1 MGTRLELIARLEQR
15 SGEVAGLLRCNII
28 ILKDVVEYAGV
39 KYYSY
44 NARERSFQGMRGWQ
58 KMANYP
64 IDQVSNYVIGQVLEW
79 LENY

>member
-15 SGEVAGLLRCNII
+15 SGEIAGQIRCDII
-28 ILKDVVEYAGV
+28 VLNNVVQNAGV

-44 NARERSFQGMRGWQ
+44 NVRERSFQGMRGWQ
-58 KMANYP
+58 RMSNYP
-64 IDQVSNYVIGQVLEW
+64 IDQVSNYAIGKILEE